1 MISLSTKS
9 KIKCASLISNLL
21 VLFLGNKSKIIKRSN
36 INYCINLR
44 EGIDLGIFLGINNE
58 ASILNVNKIM
68 NINKKKTIID
78 IGANIGSVSLPL
90 AKTFKNSK
98 IISIEP
104 TVYAF
109 SKLKKNVN
117 LNPYLKK
124 RIILQNIF
132 ISNKKK
138 ITKEVHSSWNFLDSG
153 KKHKVHLGILKKT
166 SLTLAAF
173 VSVLTFGPELV
184 FVNNQAKAAEFPT
197 KPIKVYVGF
206 KPGGRTDMI
215 ARLIANHITEK
226 KLLSQPIVIVNKPG
240 AAAANAARAVLAAKP
255 DGHTILHWSHQLL
268 ITNAMKVNK
277 LHPEDFTTIG
287 YTGGGS
293 PVWTVREDAP
303 FNSLKDLTDQLKSKP
318 KSLVEAVGIGTIPH
332 LIGVQLTAAAGV

>member
-1 MISLSTKS
+1 MISLSTKL

-90 AKTFKNSK
+90 AKAFKNST

-109 SKLKKNVN
+109 SKLKKCKFKS
-117 LNPYLKK
+117 LFKK

-132 ISNKKK
+132 ISNKK
-138 ITKEVHSSWNFLDSG
+138 
-153 KKHKVHLGILKKT
+153 
-166 SLTLAAF
+166 
-173 VSVLTFGPELV
+173 
-184 FVNNQAKAAEFPT
+184 NNQGSSFIIEF
-197 KPIKVYVGF
+197 F
-206 KPGGRTDMI
+206 R
-215 ARLIANHITEK
+215 
-226 KLLSQPIVIVNKPG
+226 
-240 AAAANAARAVLAAKP
+240 
-255 DGHTILHWSHQLL
+255 
-268 ITNAMKVNK
+268 
-277 LHPEDFTTIG
+277 
-287 YTGGGS
+287 
-293 PVWTVREDAP
+293 
-303 FNSLKDLTDQLKSKP
+303 
-318 KSLVEAVGIGTIPH
+318 
-332 LIGVQLTAAAGV
+332 